1 MDSKSNIIILDKGR
15 GFELV
20 DQFGNNFKLSDYKGK
35 KVLIS
40 SHPLAW
46 TSVCAEQMTLLDTY
60 LPQFE
65 ELNTIAV
72 GLSVDSSFTK
82 KAWGENLGIK
92 KLRMLAD
99 FWPHGGVSEMLKIFR
114 EKDGFSERANILID
128 EDRKVVFVKIYPI
141 EKVPDF
147 EEILSIVK

>member
-1 MDSKSNIIILDKGR
+1 
-15 GFELV
+15 
-20 DQFGNNFKLSDYKGK
+20 
-35 KVLIS
+35 
-40 SHPLAW
+40 
-46 TSVCAEQMTLLDTY
+46 MTLLDTY

-65 ELNTIAV
+65 ELNTIEV

-141 EKVPDF
+141 
-147 EEILSIVK
+147 